1 MIYPIRKLQLK
12 PADLLLL
19 MKQNPSE
26 QFNIVN
32 GSGEVLFT
40 AHLDECVNVTPVE
53 VVNKPSFEELK
64 YKFDA
69 RAVPVDAEI
78 DDSLPKCDKCK
89 RPKESLED
97 LEEDGIPHR
106 VCSDCILK
114 YKVNFKKR

>member
-78 DDSLPKCDKCK
+78 DGSLPKCDKCK
-89 RPKESLED
+89 KPNPNLGSHW
-97 LEEDGIPHR
+97 EDGEMFKI
-106 VCSDCILK
+106 CSSCL
-114 YKVNFKKR
+114 NPKKKK